1 MNHCENACRRK
12 SRADPYLAAVLST
25 FQGMAKKRKAPVF
38 KRTDA
43 ERRVRQGERLSR
55 LLRTIHCIMG
65 PGRWDADALARELEV
80 SPRTIHRIMQTL
92 SMANVPW
99 YFCATS
105 KCYRVRKGFRFP
117 GFDAEPAPHVADV
130 AQLQKVVERL
140 ATELTATAESL
151 RRFSEKLAK
160 LPTE

>member
-1 MNHCENACRRK
+1 MA
-12 SRADPYLAAVLST
+12 PT
-25 FQGMAKKRKAPVF
+25 FLGMAKKRKAPVF

-65 PGRWDADALARELEV
+65 PGRWDADSLARELEV

-99 YFCATS
+99 YFC
-105 KCYRVRKGFRFP
+105 KEDGCYRVRSGYRFP
-117 GFDAEPAPHVADV
+117 GVEENDRSSTVTDPAAIKRAVDSLIRELARATETLTRV
-130 AQLQKVVERL
+130 SEELARVVER
-140 ATELTATAESL
+140 S
-151 RRFSEKLAK
+151 
-160 LPTE
+160 